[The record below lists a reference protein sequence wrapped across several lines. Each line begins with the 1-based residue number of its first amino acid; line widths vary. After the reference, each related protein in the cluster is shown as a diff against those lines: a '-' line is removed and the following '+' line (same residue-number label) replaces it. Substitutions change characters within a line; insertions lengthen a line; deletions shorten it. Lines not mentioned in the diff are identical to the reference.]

1 MEESRYSLFV
11 FDQFDRLFPKD
22 WIASIK
28 NNKDAAASKGLQ
40 ERANQFCQLMVA
52 QYARMV
58 LAGDQLINGIDTV
71 DRLLNDNRLEGLLS
85 DEPEASNPFDE
96 AITEVTYDLLQDIHN
111 ATRLVKYH
119 TETTKRY
126 FENDAETYIVEGI
139 KFNREN
145 TGNPVLIGLLEQICD
160 ICDDEYN
167 FSYDKGYIQKLVLG
181 RAQLSNYNSSEFS
194 SEINDIIGAT
204 IKKIEFLLF
213 KLALYSEGKSI
224 SYNLDFNSQTI
235 TLDNYDK
242 GGSDAQFR
250 QLYTYFYNPD
260 SIPDGNAIQWWEN
273 QKQSM
278 TSMWRTVYLMRYC
291 CKRTKS
297 IKQIDALVKI
307 GQTHYDNYLKGKT
320 RSKVNDKAEHFFI
333 NYLYNSRFS
342 FLCKSPER
350 YDYAAMKNDLE
361 QIKSIQDSTGIHNYH
376 PYQKACDYLIQY
388 ITTRLRRTD
397 YVESLKE
404 ELDFLQECYSCLKE
418 NVDWGTKHHPYLMP
432 FRYKFSKITI
442 EQGKVDIYF
451 PSSISRPLKFK
462 EIEERVREI
471 GNAVQWLGLQIGH
484 QEEKE
489 KIVEAH
495 AEISK
500 TKEKIEGMENAN
512 IRHMGYFI
520 TVTTFL
526 IGLLSIFVGNQG
538 GVSIYE
544 KMEYVTA
551 LGILLLLFVGVG
563 YFALTDH
570 ITNRKKYWTLFAL
583 GIFAAMALGWESH
596 KGFANLK
603 ASRKAQEK
611 EQIVKNQSRS
621 LETKTDTLVIEVNAK
636 VESEGHVVTVTES
649 PKKGNAK
656 AEKK

>member
-1 MEESRYSLFV
+1 M
-11 FDQFDRLFPKD
+11 
-22 WIASIK
+22 
-28 NNKDAAASKGLQ
+28 
-40 ERANQFCQLMVA
+40 
-52 QYARMV
+52 
-58 LAGDQLINGIDTV
+58 
-71 DRLLNDNRLEGLLS
+71 LEL
-85 DEPEASNPFDE
+85 
-96 AITEVTYDLLQDIHN
+96 
-111 ATRLVKYH
+111 
-119 TETTKRY
+119 
-126 FENDAETYIVEGI
+126 
-139 KFNREN
+139 
-145 TGNPVLIGLLEQICD
+145 ICD

-342 FLCKSPER
+342 FLCKSPGW
-350 YDYAAMKNDLE
+350 YDYAAMKDDLE

-404 ELDFLQECYSCLKE
+404 ELDFLKECYSCLKE
-418 NVDWGTKHHPYLMP
+418 NVDWSAKHHPYLMQ
-432 FRYKFSKITI
+432 FRYNFSTITI

-451 PSSISRPLKFK
+451 PSSISRPLKYD
-462 EIEERVREI
+462 EIKGEEIRV
-471 GNAVQWLGLQIGH
+471 GNALQWLELQCGH
-484 QEEKE
+484 QAEKRELYEAKE
-489 KIVEAH
+489 KIDS
-495 AEISK
+495 I
-500 TKEKIEGMENAN
+500 EKDNLK
-512 IRHMGYFI
+512 HMGYFI

-526 IGLLSIFVGNQG
+526 VGLLTIFIGNTG
-538 GVSIYE
+538 GVSIFE
-544 KMEYVTA
+544 KMEYVIA
-551 LGILLLLFVGVG
+551 LGMILLLFVSVG
-563 YFALTDH
+563 YLA
-570 ITNRKKYWTLFAL
+570 ITENAYRKIKYWLQLALVFA
-583 GIFAAMALGWESH
+583 GAICLGWFIHIKYEKQKEERSQIIQQDA
-596 KGFANLK
+596 KTVERIVPD
-603 ASRKAQEK
+603 RK
-611 EQIVKNQSRS
+611 
-621 LETKTDTLVIEVNAK
+621 DTLVVEINAK
-636 VESEGHVVTVTES
+636 VETDNKVIPVSTG
-649 PKKGNAK
+649 AK
-656 AEKK
+656 LHGK